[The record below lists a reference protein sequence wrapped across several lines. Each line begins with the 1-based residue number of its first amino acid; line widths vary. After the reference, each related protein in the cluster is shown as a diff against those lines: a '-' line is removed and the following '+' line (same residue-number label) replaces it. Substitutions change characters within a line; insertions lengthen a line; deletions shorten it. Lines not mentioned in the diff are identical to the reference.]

1 MNTALVEKAAA
12 QFGQGIPAV
21 QDLGTGLIHRTYKV
35 DYSEGT
41 TAVLQCI
48 NQRTFPQPE
57 HIIQNYL
64 QIEQQLGAAR
74 QQPVP
79 PLLRTIH
86 SGKYYWIDD
95 SGNFWRATQYI
106 GNTYAPALPSDARE
120 VFTAAKTFASFT
132 HSLHGLPANKL
143 STIIPRFHDLAFR
156 YQQFEEAVAKAPLA
170 LLMKATHVISEIRN
184 RLYLV
189 AFYRTVENDNENF
202 PLRIMHHDCKISN
215 ILFDNNSR
223 KAICPVDL
231 DTVMPGKF
239 FSDLGDMIRTMAC
252 TKEENS
258 RDWELID
265 VIPDYYNAIVSG
277 YLEGLDGELTI
288 AEQASL
294 HKAGPLL
301 TCMQC
306 IRFVTDFLNGDIYYQ
321 TSYAGQNLNR
331 ALNQLIYLEKLEQ
344 FISNHYPAAAIAK

>member
-12 QFGQGIPAV
+12 QFGHGIPAV

-35 DYSEGT
+35 AYSEGAA
-41 TAVLQCI
+41 AVLQCI

-57 HIIQNYL
+57 NIIQNYL
-64 QIEQQLGAAR
+64 QIEQQLGAAG
-74 QQPVP
+74 QPPVP

-86 SGKYYWIDD
+86 SGKYYWTDD

-106 GNTYAPALPSDARE
+106 GNTYAPTLPTDAGE
-120 VFTAAKTFASFT
+120 VFTAAKTFAAFT
-132 HSLHGLPANKL
+132 HSLHGMPASTL
-143 STIIPRFHDLAFR
+143 CTIIPRFHDLAFR
-156 YQQFEEAVAKAPLA
+156 YQQFEEAVANAPLS
-170 LLMKATHVISEIRN
+170 LLLKATHVISEIRN
-184 RLYLV
+184 RQYLV
-189 AFYRTVENDNENF
+189 DFYCAVESDNKNF

-215 ILFDNNSR
+215 ILFDNSSR

-239 FSDLGDMIRTMAC
+239 FSDLGDMIRTMTC

-277 YLEGLDGELTI
+277 YLEGLEGELTA
-288 AEQASL
+288 AEQTHL
-294 HKAGPLL
+294 HKAGLLL

-344 FISNHYPAAAIAK
+344 YIAKNYPVAAIAK

>member
-1 MNTALVEKAAA
+1 MNTVLVEKAAA
-12 QFGQGIPAV
+12 QFGNGIPVV

-35 DYSEGT
+35 TYSGT
-41 TAVLQCI
+41 MAAVLQCI
-48 NQRTFPQPE
+48 NQHTFPQPE
-57 HIIQNYL
+57 NIIRNYL
-64 QIEQQLGAAR
+64 QIEQQLSAAH
-74 QQPVP
+74 QPPVP
-79 PLLRTIH
+79 ALLKTVTT
-86 SGKYYWIDD
+86 GKYYWTDV

-106 GNTYAPALPSDARE
+106 GNAYAPALPSDARE
-120 VFTAAKTFASFT
+120 VFTAAKTFAAFT
-132 HSLHGLPANKL
+132 HSLHGLPADKL
-143 STIIPRFHDLAFR
+143 NTIIPRFHDLAFR
-156 YQQFEEAVAKAPLA
+156 YQQFEAAVEKAPLP
-170 LLMKATHVISEIRN
+170 LLLKATHIISEIRN
-184 RLYLV
+184 RIYLV
-189 AFYRTVENDNENF
+189 DFYRTVETDNQNF

-265 VIPDYYNAIVSG
+265 VIPDYYNAIVNG
-277 YLEGLDGELTI
+277 YLEGLDGDLTT
-288 AEQASL
+288 AEQANL

-306 IRFVTDFLNGDIYYQ
+306 IRFVTDFLNGDVYYH
-321 TSYAGQNLNR
+321 TSYPGQNLNR

-344 FISNHYPAAAIAK
+344 FIANNYPAAAIAK